1 MMHEVLPISWFVIL
15 EELPPHLLAGVCAIN
30 DGINNARR
38 TINNVK
44 RWMEVV
50 L

>member
-1 MMHEVLPISWFVIL
+1 MR
-15 EELPPHLLAGVCAIN
+15 AGVSSVN
-30 DGINNARR
+30 DGVNNARR

>member
-1 MMHEVLPISWFVIL
+1 MVASV
-15 EELPPHLLAGVCAIN
+15 GTIN
-30 DGINNARR
+30 DGVDNARR

-50 L
+50 F

>member
-1 MMHEVLPISWFVIL
+1 MLSSVGTV
-15 EELPPHLLAGVCAIN
+15 N
-30 DGINNARR
+30 DRVNNARR

>member
-1 MMHEVLPISWFVIL
+1 MLSSVGTV
-15 EELPPHLLAGVCAIN
+15 N
-30 DGINNARR
+30 DRVNNASC

-44 RWMEVV
+44 RWMEVM

>member
-30 DGINNARR
+30 DGIND
-38 TINNVK
+38 TGSTVNNVE
-44 RWMEVV
+44 RRMEVV